1 MRLLDK
7 SAPHT
12 QRAGMIV
19 FLEGETTP
27 PGYRM
32 DIFQSVRQSLHVMS
46 KRAEFLEERIQS
58 IKAEIAALGDL
69 RPGAMEL

>member
-1 MRLLDK
+1 
-7 SAPHT
+7 
-12 QRAGMIV
+12 
-19 FLEGETTP
+19 
-27 PGYRM
+27 M
-32 DIFQSVRQSLHVMS
+32 DIFQSVRQNLHVMC